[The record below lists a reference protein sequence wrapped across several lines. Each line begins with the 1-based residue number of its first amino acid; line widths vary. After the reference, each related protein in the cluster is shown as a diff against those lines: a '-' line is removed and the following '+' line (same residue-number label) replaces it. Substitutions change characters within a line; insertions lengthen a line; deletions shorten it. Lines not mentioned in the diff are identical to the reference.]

1 MVAKRKKGDLDYR
14 KPSAV
19 RNLVVDGKAQ
29 DGYVIEEKDKQASQ
43 AHSFSDRL
51 NMAEKEFFS
60 SPDKP
65 KVADI
70 AAKYGVGKD
79 VLQKRINK
87 KRYGW
92 K

>member
-14 KPSAV
+14 KASAV

-29 DGYVIEEKDKQASQ
+29 DGYVIEEKDKQASP
-43 AHSFSDRL
+43 AHDLPDRI

-65 KVADI
+65 NVADI
-70 AAKYGVGKD
+70 AAKYGVEKD
-79 VLQKRINK
+79 HLQKRINK
-87 KRYGW
+87 KRYG
-92 K
+92 